1 MCLSIARVK
10 KQREGKKTDNFVKGK
25 EEQTFLTSRSISK
38 TRAVVT
44 TGKPI
49 HGNTNQTQAHLK
61 EKIRMSKKDEKRLTK
76 GAGTKTREGI
86 QRKNETMKKIK
97 GGYLQNKSLQ
107 YKEENKNIKR

>member
-1 MCLSIARVK
+1 MSNSCHIKFTKYKYVPQNS
-10 KQREGKKTDNFVKGK
+10 QGQETEGRKKTDNFVKGK

-61 EKIRMSKKDEKRLTK
+61 EKIRMSKKDEK
-76 GAGTKTREGI
+76 G
-86 QRKNETMKKIK
+86 
-97 GGYLQNKSLQ
+97 
-107 YKEENKNIKR
+107 